1 MVLKELVRNPT
12 YIDNIRH
19 MEMVVFGG
27 APLDSEVGDL
37 LWTFMSLQVA
47 MGSTEAGCYGQF
59 LATKDDRQYYNFDL
73 RSGLRMIPFSE
84 YDGLFES
91 VFIRHKD
98 ESDAKGQLIFNCFLN
113 WIGIPRRMCGRIMRR
128 RRGFGCIVDGRM
140 IL

>member
-1 MVLKELVRNPT
+1 M
-12 YIDNIRH
+12 YIDNMRH

-27 APLDSEVGDL
+27 AALDKEVGDL
-37 LWTFMSLQVA
+37 FWTFTSLQVA
-47 MGSTEAGCYGQF
+47 MGSTEAGCYGVE
-59 LATKDDRQYYNFDL
+59 LSTKDDWLYCKFYPQIT
-73 RSGLRMIPFSE
+73 GLRMIPFE
-84 YDGLFES
+84 EQDGLFES